1 MRLGHA
7 TVRYNAKMS
16 IGNTKQQSNKIFS
29 RPPAASR
36 SRQPPTKVTCAKKI
50 EK

>member
-36 SRQPPTKVTCAKKI
+36 QPPTKVTCAKKI